1 MTRRPRRSGP
11 TRERERDL
19 KDTLA
24 QLKRTD
30 AQVAEAL
37 VTVLRRKDTR
47 MLVAFGVL
55 LEFVARRLR
64 RRTP

>member
-1 MTRRPRRSGP
+1 MKRRPARSAP

-19 KDTLA
+19 KDMIT

-30 AQVAEAL
+30 ARVAEAL
-37 VTVLRRKDTR
+37 VTVLRRADPHV
-47 MLVAFGVL
+47 LVAFGVL

-64 RRTP
+64 RWTR